1 MEGGVGMVRVV
12 VIGIDG
18 LDADLLRVY
27 GPSLQNLRLLM
38 LESPYLELQSCF
50 PPDPAPSW
58 ASIYTGRNPAQ
69 HGMLSIPSILAMQ
82 HSSEQA
88 GSSSWGIPEGET
100 FWERASR
107 AGKRVCIVNPLFAD
121 DAISL
126 NGENGGNGGNGG
138 NAGNGDVHTLPAWD
152 SKEDGS
158 GKKRHLTRFCQ
169 SQHTITEQ
177 LTATG
182 LELLRSEPWDIFFIQ
197 FHALD
202 AIQHLLWRYSDPG
215 DPAYPGKNEHSG
227 RIRDC
232 YALFDSVIGRFRAEM
247 GHNCIL
253 LIVSGYGHGRG
264 CLHCLNLNEWLRA
277 EGLLVARPL
286 HTRLTRLFHD
296 RFLNIRVRQRSIA
309 LLTHQHTRSTH
320 KSGSFSHEHSISQ
333 QYIARHIDQRATLA
347 QVAMIS
353 HSSAFGG
360 IALNR
365 TAIQGRRS
373 TSNYEQVR
381 NSIVQRLLHLRL
393 HGRPVVYWAKA
404 REEVYAGQYSDRFPD
419 ILFELRNEY
428 GVSPAVHV
436 PLTTNN
442 PLHSVVSGTH
452 RMQGVL
458 LLGNL
463 PASMRIREMGNE
475 PTVMDVAPTI
485 LALLGEPAP
494 VGDLDGQALVTLAN
508 AVPLLHSPL

>member
-1 MEGGVGMVRVV
+1 MVRVV

-38 LESPYLELQSCF
+38 LESPYLELQSCY
-50 PPDPAPSW
+50 PPDLAPSW

-69 HGMLSIPSILAMQ
+69 HGMLSTSAILSMQ
-82 HSSEQA
+82 SSSEQA
-88 GSSSWGIPEGET
+88 GFSSPCLPEGEM
-100 FWERASR
+100 FWERASQ
-107 AGKRVCIVNPLFAD
+107 AGKRVCIMNPLFAD
-121 DAISL
+121 GASSL
-126 NGENGGNGGNGG
+126 NDGNGGM
-138 NAGNGDVHTLPAWD
+138 HILPVWD

-158 GKKRHLTRFCQ
+158 GKKRHLARFCQ

-182 LELLRSEPWDIFFIQ
+182 LELLRSEPWDVFFIQ

-202 AIQHLLWRYSDPG
+202 AVQHLLWRYSDPG

-247 GHNCIL
+247 GDNCIL
-253 LIVSGYGHGRG
+253 LVVSGYGHGRG
-264 CLHCLNLNEWLRA
+264 CLHYLNLNEWLRA
-277 EGLLVARPL
+277 EGLLVARPM
-286 HTRLTRLFHD
+286 HTRLTGLFHD
-296 RFLNIRVRQRSIA
+296 RSLNIRARQRSIA
-309 LLTHQHTRSTH
+309 LLTHQHVRSTH
-320 KSGSFSHEHSISQ
+320 IAGSFANGHSISQ
-333 QYIARHIDQRATLA
+333 QYVARHIDQRATLA

-353 HSSAFGG
+353 HSPAFGG
-360 IALNR
+360 ISLNR
-365 TAIQGRRS
+365 TAIQARRS
-373 TSNYEQVR
+373 TGNYEQVR
-381 NSIVQRLLHLRL
+381 NSIVQRLLHLRQ
-393 HGRPVVYWAKA
+393 HGRPVVNWAKA
-404 REEVYAGQYSDRFPD
+404 REEVYSGQYSDRFPD

-463 PASMRIREMGNE
+463 PGGMCIRETGNE

-485 LALLGEPAP
+485 LAMLGEPVP
-494 VGDLDGQALVTLAN
+494 EDRYNGQALVKLAKT
-508 AVPLLHSPL
+508 VSLLNSPL

>member
-1 MEGGVGMVRVV
+1 MVRVV

-27 GPSLQNLRLLM
+27 GPSLPNLRLLM

-69 HGMLSIPSILAMQ
+69 HGIVSIPSMM
-82 HSSEQA
+82 
-88 GSSSWGIPEGET
+88 PVGEP
-100 FWERASR
+100 FWERANR

-121 DAISL
+121 DASSL
-126 NGENGGNGGNGG
+126 NKE
-138 NAGNGDVHTLPAWD
+138 NGDVHTFPTED

-158 GKKRHLTRFCQ
+158 GKKRHLARFCQ
-169 SQHTITEQ
+169 SQQVITEQ

-182 LELLRSEPWDIFFIQ
+182 LELLRSGAWDIFFIQ
-197 FHALD
+197 FYALD
-202 AIQHLLWRYSDPG
+202 AVQHLLWRYSDPG
-215 DPAYPGKNEHSG
+215 DPAYPGNNEHSG

-247 GHNCIL
+247 GDNCIL
-253 LIVSGYGHGRG
+253 LVVSGCGHGRG
-264 CLHCLNLNEWLRA
+264 CLHYLNLNEWLRA
-277 EGLLVARPL
+277 EGLLVARPE
-286 HTRLTRLFHD
+286 HPRLTGLFYD
-296 RFLNIRVRQRSIA
+296 RFLNIRARQRSIA
-309 LLTHQHTRSTH
+309 MLAHQNARSTH
-320 KSGSFSHEHSISQ
+320 IADSFANEYRISQ
-333 QYIARHIDQRATLA
+333 RYIARHIDQRATLA

-353 HSSAFGG
+353 HSPTFGG
-360 IALNR
+360 IALNQ
-365 TAIQGRRS
+365 TAIQERKS
-373 TSNYEQVR
+373 TGNYEQVR

-393 HGRPVVYWAKA
+393 RGRPVVHWAKA
-404 REEVYAGQYSDRFPD
+404 REEMYSGQYIDRFPD

-428 GVSPAVHV
+428 GINPAVHV

-442 PLHSVVSGTH
+442 PLHSVVSGTR

-463 PASMRIREMGNE
+463 PAGTHIRETGNE

-494 VGDLDGQALVTLAN
+494 EGDLDGRILVALAK
-508 AVPLLHSPL
+508 AVSPLHRPL

>member
-1 MEGGVGMVRVV
+1 MEGGVDMVRVM

-27 GPSLQNLRLLM
+27 GPSLQHLRLLM
-38 LESPYLELQSCF
+38 LESPYLELQSCY
-50 PPDPAPSW
+50 PPDPVPSW

-69 HGMLSIPSILAMQ
+69 HGMFSISSIPS
-82 HSSEQA
+82 SSEQA
-88 GSSSWGIPEGET
+88 CSSSACMPTGKM

-121 DAISL
+121 DASCRDDGSGE
-126 NGENGGNGGNGG
+126 NEENGGM
-138 NAGNGDVHTLPAWD
+138 HTFPVWD
-152 SKEDGS
+152 SKEGGS
-158 GKKRHLTRFCQ
+158 GKKRRLARFCQ
-169 SQHTITEQ
+169 AQHSITEQ

-202 AIQHLLWRYSDPG
+202 AVQHLLWRYSDPG

-232 YALFDSVIGRFRAEM
+232 YALFDTVIGRFRAEM
-247 GHNCIL
+247 GDNCIL
-253 LIVSGYGHGRG
+253 LVVSGYGHGRG
-264 CLHCLNLNEWLRA
+264 CLHYLNLNEWLRA
-277 EGLLVARPL
+277 EGLLVAHPM
-286 HTRLTRLFHD
+286 HTRLTRLFYG
-296 RFLNIRVRQRSIA
+296 RSLNFRARQRSIV
-309 LLTHQHTRSTH
+309 LLTHQHARLIDMSD
-320 KSGSFSHEHSISQ
+320 SFTNEQSISQ
-333 QYIARHIDQRATLA
+333 QYIARYVDQRATLA

-353 HSSAFGG
+353 HSPTFGG
-360 IALNR
+360 ISLNQC
-365 TAIQGRRS
+365 AIQARKS
-373 TSNYEQVR
+373 TGDYEQVR
-381 NSIVQRLLHLRL
+381 HSIVQRLLHLRL
-393 HGRPVVYWAKA
+393 HGRPVVSWAKA
-404 REEVYAGQYSDRFPD
+404 REEVYSGRYSERFPD

-436 PLTTNN
+436 PLTTHN

-463 PASMRIREMGNE
+463 PADMRIRETGNE

-485 LALLGEPAP
+485 LALLGEPVP
-494 VGDLDGQALVTLAN
+494 EGDVDGQALVTLAQ
-508 AVPLLHSPL
+508 ATSLLHGPL

>member
-38 LESPYLELQSCF
+38 LESPYLELQSCY
-50 PPDPAPSW
+50 PPDLAPSW
-58 ASIYTGRNPAQ
+58 VSIYTGRNPAQ
-69 HGMLSIPSILAMQ
+69 HGVLSIPSMQ
-82 HSSEQA
+82 RNSEQA
-88 GSSSWGIPEGET
+88 GFASSCIPKGEM
-100 FWERASR
+100 FWERASQ
-107 AGKRVCIVNPLFAD
+107 AGKRVCIVNPLFAEN
-121 DAISL
+121 ASSL
-126 NGENGGNGGNGG
+126 NEENGGI
-138 NAGNGDVHTLPAWD
+138 HTFPAWD
-152 SKEDGS
+152 SKEGGS
-158 GKKRHLTRFCQ
+158 GKNRRLARFCQ
-169 SQHTITEQ
+169 SQHMMTEQ
-177 LTATG
+177 FTATG

-202 AIQHLLWRYSDPG
+202 AVQHLLWRYSDPG

-247 GHNCIL
+247 GDNCVL
-253 LIVSGYGHGRG
+253 LVVSGYGHGRG
-264 CLHCLNLNEWLRA
+264 CLRYLNLNEWLRA
-277 EGLLVARPL
+277 EGLLAARPM

-296 RFLNIRVRQRSIA
+296 RSLNIRARQRSLA
-309 LLTHQHTRSTH
+309 LLTHQHQYARSTH
-320 KSGSFSHEHSISQ
+320 LSGSFANEHSISQ
-333 QYIARHIDQRATLA
+333 QYSARHIDQRATLA

-353 HSSAFGG
+353 HSPTFGG
-360 IALNR
+360 ILLNQS
-365 TAIQGRRS
+365 AIQARRS
-373 TSNYEQVR
+373 TGNYEQVR

-393 HGRPVVYWAKA
+393 HERPVVSWAKA
-404 REEVYAGQYSDRFPD
+404 REEVYSGQYSDRFPD

-428 GVSPAVHV
+428 GVSLAVHV
-436 PLTTNN
+436 PLTTHN

-463 PASMRIREMGNE
+463 PAGMRIRETGNE

-494 VGDLDGQALVTLAN
+494 EAGVDGQALVTLAK
-508 AVPLLHSPL
+508 ATSLLHSPL

>member
-1 MEGGVGMVRVV
+1 MVRVV

-38 LESPYLELQSCF
+38 LESPYLELQSCY
-50 PPDPAPSW
+50 PPDLAPSW

-69 HGMLSIPSILAMQ
+69 HGILSIPAILSMQ
-82 HSSEQA
+82 SSSEQA
-88 GSSSWGIPEGET
+88 GFSSPCLPEGEM
-100 FWERASR
+100 FWERASQ

-121 DAISL
+121 VASSL
-126 NGENGGNGGNGG
+126 NDGNGGMHIFP
-138 NAGNGDVHTLPAWD
+138 VWD

-158 GKKRHLTRFCQ
+158 GKKRHLARFCQ

-182 LELLRSEPWDIFFIQ
+182 LELLRSEPWDVFFIQ

-202 AIQHLLWRYSDPG
+202 AVQHLLWRYSDPG

-247 GHNCIL
+247 GDNCTL
-253 LIVSGYGHGRG
+253 LVVSGYGHGRG
-264 CLHCLNLNEWLRA
+264 CLHYLNLNEWLRA
-277 EGLLVARPL
+277 EGLLVARPM
-286 HTRLTRLFHD
+286 HTQLTGLFHD
-296 RFLNIRVRQRSIA
+296 RSLNIRARQRSIA
-309 LLTHQHTRSTH
+309 LLTHQHVRSTH
-320 KSGSFSHEHSISQ
+320 ISGSFADGHSISQ
-333 QYIARHIDQRATLA
+333 QYVARHIDQRATLA

-353 HSSAFGG
+353 HSPAFGG
-360 IALNR
+360 ISLNR
-365 TAIQGRRS
+365 TAIQARRS
-373 TSNYEQVR
+373 TGNYEQVR
-381 NSIVQRLLHLRL
+381 NSIVQRLLHLRQ
-393 HGRPVVYWAKA
+393 HGRPVVNWAKA
-404 REEVYAGQYSDRFPD
+404 REEVYSGQYSDRFPD

-463 PASMRIREMGNE
+463 PSGMRIRETGNE

-485 LALLGEPAP
+485 LAMLDEPVP
-494 VGDLDGQALVTLAN
+494 EDKYDGQALVKLAKT
-508 AVPLLHSPL
+508 VSLLNSPL